1 MAKRITSVKAFEFVF
16 DAEHLKEILD
26 RGPDKVLFT
35 VSIETAVTKDNQKVG
50 ALKIRAKGTF
60 KGRGTGEARA
70 NSGALGCPV
79 PPCKYE

>member
-1 MAKRITSVKAFEFVF
+1 MAKRITSAKAFEFVF

-50 ALKIRAKGTF
+50 ALKIKAKGTF
-60 KGRGTGEARA
+60 KGRGTGAPRGGD
-70 NSGALGCPV
+70 GALGCPV
-79 PPCKYE
+79 PPCKPN

>member
-1 MAKRITSVKAFEFVF
+1 MAKRITSAKAFEFVF

-50 ALKIRAKGTF
+50 ALKIKAKGTF
-60 KGRGTGEARA
+60 KGKATRAARGDD
-70 NSGALGCPV
+70 GALGCPI
-79 PPCKYE
+79 PPCVHN